1 MTVPIK
7 DLARTLLD
15 EPRWVLARWMLL
27 SGRAEVTGLSG
38 DRRRFVASSTVWPV
52 IAVVGRP
59 DAPFI
64 EGAASA
70 LAAGGFVVAAEE
82 HGDHVAAVL
91 PGWRRLGASALAWI
105 AGTPLPGPPPTSDA
119 RLLETGEL
127 AALIHVPTAL
137 REAVVTAS
145 GWAPVAGAFSGGAPV
160 SFCFARAVTETLWDV
175 GLATLEGYRRRG
187 LAKKALRCLA
197 AAMSDRHTWP
207 VWIAEDEDAAS
218 RQFAASFGFA
228 PSGRLALFRPRVGH

>member
-1 MTVPIK
+1 MPIE

-15 EPRWVLARWMLL
+15 EPRWVLVRWMLL
-27 SGRAEVTGLSG
+27 SRKAEVTGLSG
-38 DRRRFVASSTVWPV
+38 DRRRFVASSTAWPV

-70 LAAGGFVVAAEE
+70 LAAGGLVVAAQE
-82 HGDHVAAVL
+82 HGDHVAAAL
-91 PGWRRLGASALAWI
+91 PRWRRVGAEALAWT
-105 AGTPLPGPPPTSDA
+105 AGTPLPSLPPRSDA
-119 RLLETGEL
+119 RLLEPAEL
-127 AALIHVPTAL
+127 ASLGHVPALL
-137 REAVVTAS
+137 REACVTAS

-175 GLATLEGYRRRG
+175 GLATLEAYRRRG

-197 AAMSDRHTWP
+197 AAMAVRHTWP
-207 VWIAEDEDAAS
+207 VWIAEDQDAAS
-218 RQFAASFGFA
+218 RQFAVSFGFV
-228 PSGRLALFRPRVGH
+228 PSGRLAVFRPRVGH